1 MRPARRLRRLLPGRR
16 RVSAWATGERPPRP
30 PRPRRN
36 HGLAFDVVAVLATLV
51 LVVAGL
57 ANLAVV
63 EGIDTAVRQGI
74 IAAGGLV
81 LLALFWRVRVG
92 LLGVLGVVC
101 YALAV
106 VLLAAVPVVGLSA
119 NGATRWIAVG
129 GFTFQ
134 PSELAKLGLLL
145 VVAGVLGSGRP
156 AWQRFLGALIL
167 AAIPIV
173 LTVLQPDLSTTTLLV
188 VVSVALLVIGRV
200 PARFVLPVFAGAAVA
215 APLVVGLL
223 RPYQVERLGS
233 FLAGSAE
240 SPAGSG
246 WAVAQARIALASGGP
261 FGQAGDPLTN
271 VLERYLPERDTDLAP
286 ASLVLQFGMIAGVVV
301 LLAAVVLVWRLAV
314 ASRTSRTAHGALL
327 AGGLA
332 VLFGAE
338 VVVSV
343 GGNLGLLP
351 LAGVP
356 FPLVSYG
363 GTAVVVHLAAIGVVL
378 GVRRDG
384 ARRVL
389 WAAPERLRPRL
400 VRVAALGVTG
410 LLVTF
415 GAFGWR
421 LEAVEGPALVAAGQE
436 QMARCVRLP
445 APRGEI
451 TDRNGAVLAIDT
463 AAADAGTAKIEAV
476 PSLVRPGEIDRLAG
490 LLGRPAAD
498 VRAALDAAPDTT
510 LSLELAELPIAEARA
525 VTGFDGVRV
534 EAVPRR
540 TYPTG
545 ELLGPVLG
553 YTGIATD
560 VQTRRDPTLG
570 PGVVVG
576 RAGLEASYDAVL
588 RGLDG
593 EQCYWVTPAGVPT
606 AIGTRREAVP
616 GADLRTALDLP
627 LQQRLT
633 DSVRASLAGQ
643 RNPRAVGAAVAMD
656 PRNGQ
661 VLALASLPSYD
672 NNLYGPPL
680 DVQALRDVE
689 ARPGHPTLEHASQV
703 AVPPGSTFKLV
714 VAAANMVTGTIPP
727 ATIVPTGAS
736 FTLAGHTFDNWK
748 PMGPMNLPQAI
759 AWSND
764 VYFYRL
770 AALMGPDPIIEAAHA
785 LGVGTPTGIDLPGES
800 AGYLGTPQS
809 IADDG
814 GHWYGGTTV
823 ILGIGQGPLQVTPL
837 QNARWTAAI
846 ATGQLVTP
854 RLGLAVGTPEAG
866 FTALPVPPP
875 VAVPF
880 ASALGP
886 VRDGMR
892 GAVHGGTATSLS
904 TVPLD
909 SGAKTGTAQDGSL
922 SAEEYDNWTS
932 AAAPFDAPT
941 VVMTGLVQG
950 PGKGGNSASRIVID
964 GLRQY
969 QAAPPVP

>member
-1 MRPARRLRRLLPGRR
+1 MRRLLPGRR
-16 RVSAWATGERPPRP
+16 RVSTWARDERPARSARPPRD
-30 PRPRRN
+30 PRKR
-36 HGLAFDVVAVLATLV
+36 GLAFDVVAVLATLV
-51 LVVAGL
+51 LVLAGL

-63 EGIDTAVRQGI
+63 EGIDTAVRQAV

-92 LLGVLGVVC
+92 VLGVLGVVC
-101 YALAV
+101 YSAAV
-106 VLLAAVPVVGLSA
+106 VLLAAVPVVGLAA
-119 NGATRWIAVG
+119 NGARRWIAVG

-134 PSELAKLGLLL
+134 PSELAKLGMLL
-145 VVAGVLGSGRP
+145 VVAGVLGSHRP
-156 AWQRFLGALIL
+156 AGRRFVAALVL
-167 AAIPIV
+167 AAVPIV

-188 VVSVALLVIGRV
+188 AVAVALLIIGRV
-200 PARFVLPVFAGAAVA
+200 PARYVLPVFATAAVA
-215 APLVVGLL
+215 APLAVGLL

-233 FLAGSAE
+233 FLAGAAE
-240 SPAGSG
+240 SPAGAG
-246 WAVAQARIALASGGP
+246 WAVAQARIALATGGA
-261 FGQAGDPLTN
+261 FGRAGHPLTD

-286 ASLVLQFGMIAGVVV
+286 ASVVLQFGMVAGVLV
-301 LLAAVVLVWRLAV
+301 LLAAIVLVWRLAV

-332 VLFGAE
+332 VLFGTE

-400 VRVAALGVTG
+400 VRVAALGVTAV
-410 LLVTF
+410 LVTF

-421 LEAVEGPALVAAGQE
+421 LEAVEGPALVAAGQQ
-436 QMARCVRLP
+436 QMERCVRLP

-451 TDRNGAVLAIDT
+451 TDRHGAVLAVD
-463 AAADAGTAKIEAV
+463 AAATDSGTARIEAV
-476 PSLVRPGEIDRLAG
+476 PALVRPADVDRLAG

-498 VRAALDAAPDTT
+498 VRADLDAAPETT
-510 LSLELAELPIAEARA
+510 LSLELGVLPVAETRA
-525 VTGFDGVRV
+525 VAGIPGVRAAA
-534 EAVPRR
+534 EPRR
-540 TYPTG
+540 SYPTG

-553 YTGIATD
+553 YIGVATEA
-560 VQTRRDPTLG
+560 QTRRDPSLG
-570 PGVVVG
+570 SGVVVG

-606 AIGTRREAVP
+606 ASGIRREPVP

-633 DSVRASLAGQ
+633 DSLRASLGAQ

-656 PRNGQ
+656 PRDGQ
-661 VLALASLPSYD
+661 VLALASLPAYD
-672 NNLYGPPL
+672 NNLFGPPV
-680 DVQALRDVE
+680 DVQALRAVE
-689 ARPGHPTLEHASQV
+689 SRPGHPTLEHASQV

-714 VAAANMVTGTIPP
+714 VAAANVVHGTIPP
-727 ATIVPTGAS
+727 ETIIPTGAS
-736 FTLAGHTFDNWK
+736 FTLAGHTFGNWR

-764 VYFYRL
+764 VYFYKL

-785 LGVGTPTGIDLPGES
+785 LGVGAPTGIDLPGES
-800 AGYLGTPQS
+800 GGYLGTPQT

-854 RLGLAVGTPEAG
+854 RLGMAVGTPETGYTRLPLPA
-866 FTALPVPPP
+866 PVP
-875 VAVPF
+875 VPF
-880 ASALGP
+880 AAALGP
-886 VRDGMR
+886 VKDGMR
-892 GAVHGGTATSLS
+892 AVVRGGTATSLS
-904 TVPLD
+904 TLPLD
-909 SGAKTGTAQDGSL
+909 AGGKTGTAQDGSL
-922 SAEEYDNWTS
+922 SGDEYDNWIS
-932 AAAPFDAPT
+932 VVAPLDAPT
-941 VVMTGLVQG
+941 VVMTSLVQG
-950 PGKGGNSASRIVID
+950 HGKGGNSASRIARE
-964 GLRQY
+964 GLQQY
-969 QAAPPVP
+969 VEAPPGS

>member
-1 MRPARRLRRLLPGRR
+1 MRPARRLRRLLRGRR
-16 RVSAWATGERPPRP
+16 RVSTWAVAERPPRP
-30 PRPRRN
+30 RRRPRN
-36 HGLAFDVVAVLATLV
+36 HGLAFDLLAVLATLV

-63 EGIDTAVRQGI
+63 EGIDTAVRQAI
-74 IAAGGLV
+74 IAGGGLV

-101 YALAV
+101 YGAAV
-106 VLLAAVPVVGLSA
+106 VLLLAVPLVGLAA
-119 NGATRWIAVG
+119 NGARRWIAFG

-134 PSELAKLGLLL
+134 PSELAKLGMLL

-156 AWQRFLGALIL
+156 AWQRFVGALVLATVPIL
-167 AAIPIV
+167 

-188 VVSVALLVIGRV
+188 VVAVALLVIGRV

-215 APLVVGLL
+215 APLAVGLL

-233 FLAGSAE
+233 FLAGAAE

-261 FGQAGDPLTN
+261 FGQAGRPLTDI
-271 VLERYLPERDTDLAP
+271 LERYLPERDTDLAP
-286 ASLVLQFGMIAGVVV
+286 ASLVLQFGMVAGVAV

-314 ASRTSRTAHGALL
+314 ASRASRTAHGALL

-400 VRVAALGVTG
+400 VRVAALGVTAM
-410 LLVTF
+410 LVTF

-451 TDRNGAVLAIDT
+451 TDRNGAVLAID
-463 AAADAGTAKIEAV
+463 AAATDAGTARIEAV
-476 PSLVRPGEIDRLAG
+476 PALVRPGEVDRLAD
-490 LLGRPAAD
+490 LVGRPAAD

-510 LSLELAELPIAEARA
+510 LSLELGDLPLAQARA
-525 VTGFDGVRV
+525 LTGFAGVRV
-534 EAVPRR
+534 EPVPRR
-540 TYPTG
+540 SYPTG
-545 ELLGPVLG
+545 ELLGPLLG
-553 YTGIATD
+553 YTGIATE

-593 EQCYWVTPAGVPT
+593 EQCYWVTPSGVPT
-606 AIGTRREAVP
+606 ALGTRHDPVP
-616 GADLRTALDLP
+616 GADLRTALDLS
-627 LQQRLT
+627 LQRRLT

-680 DVQALRDVE
+680 DAQALQAVE

-703 AVPPGSTFKLV
+703 ALPPGSTFKLV
-714 VAAANMVTGTIPP
+714 VAAANVVRGTIPP
-727 ATIVPTGAS
+727 DKIVPTGAS

-770 AALMGPDPIIEAAHA
+770 AALMGPDPIIDAAHA
-785 LGVGTPTGIDLPGES
+785 LGVGSPTGIDLPGES
-800 AGYLGTPQS
+800 AGYLGTPQT

-880 ASALGP
+880 AAALGP
-886 VRDGMR
+886 VKDGMR
-892 GAVHGGTATSLS
+892 GAVRGGTATSLS
-904 TVPLD
+904 TLPLD

-932 AAAPFDAPT
+932 VAAPIDAPT
-941 VVMTGLVQG
+941 VVMTGMVQG
-950 PGKGGNSASRIVID
+950 PGKGGNSASRIVLD

-969 QAAPPVP
+969 QEEPPA

>member
-1 MRPARRLRRLLPGRR
+1 MRPGRRLRRLLPGRR
-16 RVSAWATGERPPRP
+16 RVSTWARGERPPRP

-36 HGLAFDVVAVLATLV
+36 RGMAFDVVAVLATLV

-63 EGIDTAVRQGI
+63 DGVDTAVRQAI
-74 IAAGGLV
+74 IAGGGLV

-92 LLGVLGVVC
+92 LLGVLGVVSYC
-101 YALAV
+101 LAV
-106 VLLAAVPVVGLSA
+106 VLLAAVPLVGLSA

-134 PSELAKLGLLL
+134 PSELAKVGMLL

-156 AWQRFLGALIL
+156 AWQRFMGALLL
-167 AAIPIV
+167 AAVPIV

-188 VVSVALLVIGRV
+188 VVAVALLVIGRV

-215 APLVVGLL
+215 APLAVGLL

-261 FGQAGDPLTN
+261 FGRAGNPLTDI
-271 VLERYLPERDTDLAP
+271 LERYLPERDTDLAP
-286 ASLVLQFGMIAGVVV
+286 ASLVLQFGMIAGVLV

-400 VRVAALGVTG
+400 VRVAALGVTA

-415 GAFGWR
+415 GAFGYR
-421 LEAVEGPALVAAGQE
+421 LEAVQGPALMAAGQE
-436 QMARCVRLP
+436 QMTRCVRTL

-451 TDRNGAVLAIDT
+451 TDRNGAVLAMD
-463 AAADAGTAKIEAV
+463 AAGTDAGTAKIEAV
-476 PSLVRPGEIDRLAG
+476 PALVRPNEVDRLAG

-510 LSLELAELPIAEARA
+510 LSLELGDLPLAQARA
-525 VTGFDGVRV
+525 FTGIVGVRV
-534 EAVPRR
+534 EADPRR
-540 TYPTG
+540 SYPTG
-545 ELLGPVLG
+545 DLLGPLLG
-553 YTGIATD
+553 YTGIATEA
-560 VQTRRDPTLG
+560 QTQQNPTLA
-570 PGVVVG
+570 PGAVVG

-588 RGLDG
+588 RGIDG
-593 EQCYWVTPAGVPT
+593 EQCYWVSPAGVPI
-606 AIGTRREAVP
+606 AVGTHRDPVP
-616 GADLRTALDLP
+616 GANLRTALDLP
-627 LQQRLT
+627 LQRKLT
-633 DSVRASLAGQ
+633 DSVRASLSAQ
-643 RNPRAVGAAVAMD
+643 HNPNAVGAAVAMD
-656 PRNGQ
+656 PRDGQ
-661 VLALASLPSYD
+661 VLAMASLPSYD
-672 NNLYGPPL
+672 NNLYGPPVDGAAL
-680 DVQALRDVE
+680 QAAE
-689 ARPGHPTLEHASQV
+689 AQPGHPTLEHASQV

-714 VAAANMVTGTIPP
+714 VASANVVHGAIPP
-727 ATIVPTGAS
+727 NQVVPTGAS

-748 PMGPMNLPQAI
+748 PMGPMDMPQAI

-770 AALMGPDPIIEAAHA
+770 AALLGPDPIIEAAHA
-785 LGVGTPTGIDLPGES
+785 LGVGSATGIDLPGES
-800 AGYLGTPQS
+800 AGYLGTPDT
-809 IADDG
+809 IAGDG

-837 QNARWTAAI
+837 QNARWTAAV

-854 RLGLAVGTPEAG
+854 RLGLAVGTPEGG

-875 VAVPF
+875 VPVPF
-880 ASALGP
+880 ADKLGP
-886 VRDGMR
+886 IRDGMR
-892 GAVHGGTATSLS
+892 AAVHGGTAASLS

-909 SGAKTGTAQDGSL
+909 PGAKTGTAQDGSL
-922 SAEEYDNWTS
+922 SGDEYDNWTS
-932 AAAPFDAPT
+932 AAAPLGAPT

-964 GLRQY
+964 GLQQY
-969 QAAPPVP
+969 QAAPPAP